1 MKNIESLGQRS
12 VFVVVLQ
19 SGSLGLLFLLQILL
33 AKMMGEQEYGIYIYA
48 LNWIYLLVLFSKMG
62 LDTALLR
69 FVPQYLVKGKQ
80 AEAYGIITRAFQMT
94 GMISVLAGTVLA
106 AVVLTFVGTKGDNL
120 TITFLY
126 GAALLPLI
134 SLLKISQSVI
144 QSLKRVVFA
153 QTLEGIFIP
162 LALMVVVMAGYKAGV
177 FIAAPFVMASM
188 VGIVT
193 LALLF
198 SWAFISRISLLFNT
212 RIKKNFEVRLWVRT
226 AVPFMLISGML
237 MLLSYL
243 DTIMVGVLVNPT
255 QAGIYSVASRIAMF
269 TAFVLGTLNN
279 AVAPFISGY
288 IADDNYEAV
297 QNILARITLVS
308 FIFACL
314 FGLVLYSLGMDILAV
329 FSSSFVA
336 GYFPLLVLLVGHL
349 INTGSGS
356 VGLLMNLSGKQ
367 DVAVLFIAGALI
379 INVALNFLL
388 IPRHGMVGASIA
400 TAISIAAW
408 NVGLAV
414 YIKRHL
420 GVDTTILSVWRLLQ

>member
-314 FGLVLYSLGMDILAV
+314 FGLVLYSWGMDILAV

>member
-1 MKNIESLGQRS
+1 
-12 VFVVVLQ
+12 
-19 SGSLGLLFLLQILL
+19 
-33 AKMMGEQEYGIYIYA
+33 MMGEQEYGIYIYA

-314 FGLVLYSLGMDILAV
+314 FGLVLYSWGMDILAV